1 MPSKKIY
8 DLVATVGSYESQ
20 GATKK
25 RYVTV
30 GSVMQSD
37 DGKQFVLM
45 ARTFNPAGVPAKENS
60 DQILLSCFE
69 PKEGGERQ
77 AATQPKPARQQ
88 RADYDDD
95 VPF

>member
-1 MPSKKIY
+1 MPAKKIS
-8 DLVATVGSYESQ
+8 DIVATVGTYESQ

-25 RYVTV
+25 RYVTI
-30 GSVMQSD
+30 GSLMQSD
-37 DGKQFVLM
+37 DGRHFILM
-45 ARTFNPAGVPAKENS
+45 ARTFNPAGVPVKDGS

-69 PKEGGERQ
+69 PKEGERQ

-95 VPF
+95 IAF